1 MNYKGVC
8 AALTERL
15 AEFVPADDPMLV
27 EARKIVAHQPPKFG
41 EGTKNKA
48 AVLTP
53 EKVRELRQLRHE
65 GWSYGRLAIKFGIS
79 TRHACRVGSNEAWS
93 WMDD

>member
-8 AALTERL
+8 AALMQRL
-15 AEFVPADDPMLV
+15 AEFVPADDPMLL
-27 EARKIVAHQPPKFG
+27 EAKKIVAHQPPQFEKG
-41 EGTKNKA
+41 AKNKS

-53 EKVRELRQLRHE
+53 DMVRELRQLRRE
-65 GWSYGRLAIKFGIS
+65 GWSYGRLAIRFGIS
-79 TRHACRVGSNEAWS
+79 SRHACRIASNKAWS